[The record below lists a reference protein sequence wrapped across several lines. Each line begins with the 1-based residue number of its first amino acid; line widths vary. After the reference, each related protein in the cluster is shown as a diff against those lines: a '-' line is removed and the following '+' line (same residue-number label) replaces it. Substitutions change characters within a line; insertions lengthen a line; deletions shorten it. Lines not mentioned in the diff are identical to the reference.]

1 MKNLILL
8 TISKVG
14 GVSVTAFTTI
24 LNPAFMGVTS
34 ADGTGVRF
42 LYSDP
47 TLPEPVEYT
56 AADITQSQL
65 VSQINAQTIP
75 GKIGIVGVIDFAL
88 GHAAAGTY
96 NIKDQNGNDI
106 VLPANCR
113 VHDGYM
119 ETVTTFT
126 GATATLALG
135 YTPDGT
141 ATAILN
147 TTTATTLTAGTK
159 TALTPV
165 GNAATATAKTTAAR
179 NLILTIA
186 TAPVTAGKAY
196 VYLEIVV
203 TGA

>member
-14 GVSVTAFTTI
+14 GQSVTAFTTV
-24 LNPAFMGVTS
+24 LNPAFMGAPV

-42 LYSDP
+42 LYADP
-47 TLPEPVEYT
+47 TLSEPVEYT
-56 AADITQSQL
+56 AANITLSQL
-65 VSQINAQTIP
+65 VSQVNAQTVP
-75 GKIGIVGVIDFAL
+75 GKQGIVGVIDFAL
-88 GHAAAGTY
+88 GHAAQGTY
-96 NIKDQNGNDI
+96 NIKDLNGNDI
-106 VLPANCR
+106 VIPANSR
-113 VHDGYM
+113 VHNGYM

-126 GATATLALG
+126 GASATIALG

-141 ATAILN
+141 TTAILG

-159 TALTPV
+159 TALVPV
-165 GNAATATAKTTAAR
+165 GTAASATAKTTAAR

-186 TAPVTAGKAY
+186 TANVTAGKAY
-196 VYLEIVV
+196 VYLEIVS